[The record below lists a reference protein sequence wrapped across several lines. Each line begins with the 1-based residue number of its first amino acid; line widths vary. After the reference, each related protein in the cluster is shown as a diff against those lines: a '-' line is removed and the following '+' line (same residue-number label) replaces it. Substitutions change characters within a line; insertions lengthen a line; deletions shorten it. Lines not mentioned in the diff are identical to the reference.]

1 MNKKYLTVLCAGLL
15 LASTA
20 SITSCSKDDGEEPGT
35 EQHDAQLG
43 YKYVEP
49 CLQWNATRSE
59 VATYMATIPGWYL
72 AEGSNPKVEIWMLDK
87 PVTEITYQYGNPYG
101 VTGLWSVSVMY
112 YGYDLTDLKS
122 KIEAAHSC
130 TLEPKGTTGYE
141 TEVRINDRRTSI
153 RLDVYEDKVGGLG
166 KYMTVR
172 YQLAY

>member
-1 MNKKYLTVLCAGLL
+1 MRKAYLSVLCAGLL

-20 SITSCSKDDGEEPGT
+20 AITSCSKDDGEEPGT
-35 EQHDAQLG
+35 GQHDSQLG

-87 PVTEITYQYGNPYG
+87 PMTEITYLYGNPFG

-112 YGYDLTDLKS
+112 YGYDLADLKS
-122 KIEAAHSC
+122 KIEAAHNC
-130 TLEPKGTTGYE
+130 TLEPKSETGYE

-153 RLDVYEDKVGGLG
+153 RLDVYENKVGGLG